1 MTWPPL
7 TLFTDQSA
15 ASACRQRLA
24 KMGSVIEAALMVCFQ
39 TWCILTLTRIYL
51 QTDAAP
57 LHRAQIDTVFY
68 RLLLS
73 VAAKERERVGDSDDV
88 EQLLQVGCG
97 GVFCFTFLE
106 ILLNVRILL
115 WYSRLASKYL
125 VV

>member
-24 KMGSVIEAALMVCFQ
+24 KMGSVVEAALMVCSPARY
-39 TWCILTLTRIYL
+39 ILTITRIYL

-57 LHRAQIDTVFY
+57 LYRAQIDTVFY
-68 RLLLS
+68 RILLS
-73 VAAKERERVGDSDDV
+73 VAAKERERIGDSDDV
-88 EQLLQVGCG
+88 EQLLQVAVG
-97 GVFCFTFLE
+97 FFLFYF
-106 ILLNVRILL
+106 LQMLSNVRILL
-115 WYSRLASKYL
+115 HSRLASKYL